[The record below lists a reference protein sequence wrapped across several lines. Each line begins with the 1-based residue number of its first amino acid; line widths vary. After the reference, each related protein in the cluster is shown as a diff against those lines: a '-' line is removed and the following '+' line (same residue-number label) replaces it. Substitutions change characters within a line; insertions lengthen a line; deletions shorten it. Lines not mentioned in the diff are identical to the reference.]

1 MMLSMQV
8 RRGWTKEK
16 KHEQYMQV
24 MEAVTMFTDI
34 AQFPDL
40 VSLDFAQVPRTIR
53 FKLFQ
58 MIPRFQQLKVL
69 IIGPGTSGAWIP
81 IKVCNVGFENIFL

>member
-1 MMLSMQV
+1 MPDIELL
-8 RRGWTKEK
+8 
-16 KHEQYMQV
+16 MQV

-40 VSLDFAQVPRTIR
+40 VSLDFAEVPRTIR

-81 IKVCNVGFENIFL
+81 IKVKYFSIHIIEIFLW